1 MNEPFDLQKV
11 KDHSM
16 APRRRRHQ
24 FPTEP
29 TAVLDD
35 LSIDDE
41 IVRLQER
48 LNELERLKQSM
59 AAPPAA
65 TSDPGLSLFPWQR
78 DALDAWS
85 DRRQC
90 GVVQAVT
97 GAGKTRVGIAAI
109 AEALESG
116 VRAVVMVLT
125 LVLQQQWVNSLR
137 ELLPV
142 AHVSTRIG
150 DESSWQVM
158 VTTVQSAMHR
168 AVLSR
173 SQPGLLVADECHR
186 YGAESFARALGPE
199 YAWRLHRVARRLR
212 LLGEHA
218 AGADG
223 RARGPTRA
231 TGEVRRGDRG

>member
-1 MNEPFDLQKV
+1 MHRFRRRLSEAHGTMNEAFDLQKV

-78 DALDAWS
+78 DALGVS
-85 DRRQC
+85 DFRC
-90 GVVQAVT
+90 NWPLA
-97 GAGKTRVGIAAI
+97 
-109 AEALESG
+109 
-116 VRAVVMVLT
+116 
-125 LVLQQQWVNSLR
+125 
-137 ELLPV
+137 
-142 AHVSTRIG
+142 
-150 DESSWQVM
+150 
-158 VTTVQSAMHR
+158 
-168 AVLSR
+168 
-173 SQPGLLVADECHR
+173 
-186 YGAESFARALGPE
+186 SFSCP
-199 YAWRLHRVARRLR
+199 
-212 LLGEHA
+212 
-218 AGADG
+218 
-223 RARGPTRA
+223 RG
-231 TGEVRRGDRG
+231 